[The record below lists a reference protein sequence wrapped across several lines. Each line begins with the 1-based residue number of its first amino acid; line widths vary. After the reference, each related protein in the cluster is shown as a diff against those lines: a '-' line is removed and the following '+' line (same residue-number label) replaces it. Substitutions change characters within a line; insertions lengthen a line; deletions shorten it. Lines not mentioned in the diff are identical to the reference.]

1 MNIKNAPLKVKAT
14 GEDAGL
20 EEGQFEAYAAVFDV
34 KDSHGD
40 IIRKGAFA
48 DTLKAWDE
56 SEAHIP
62 VLWSH
67 DFDDAFNNIGRV
79 LKAEEDDDGLK
90 VVAELDLENPNGKQ
104 VHRLITQKR
113 VTDLSFAFDVDD
125 YQVHNAKGDDEGYT
139 ELLKLGLFE
148 ISVVTVGANRSTR
161 FTDVKESAVKT
172 SARKLASAAGRVGAA
187 KDATELASAF
197 RSLAEHIEK
206 LSEQV
211 GAHAPAEDEDH
222 DDTAHAEQEH
232 VESEDREDGKDQG
245 DEPAKASAEYMARKL
260 RFYAL
265 RGKKGDS

>member
-1 MNIKNAPLKVKAT
+1 MPVKTTSHERLGLKFGAN
-14 GEDAGL
+14 DGL

-48 DTLKAWDE
+48 ETLAEWDA
-56 SEAHIP
+56 SDAPIP
-62 VLWSH
+62 VLYGH
-67 DFDDAFNNIGRV
+67 DFGELMNNIGYV
-79 LKAEEDDDGLK
+79 LAAEEDERGLK
-90 VVAELDLENPNGKQ
+90 VIAQLDMDTPNGKQ
-104 VHRLITQKR
+104 AHRLISQKR
-113 VTDLSFAFDVDD
+113 LTDLSFAFDV
-125 YQVHNAKGDDEGYT
+125 QEHKIVEGKDGEPGHT

-148 ISVVTVGANRSTR
+148 ISAVPIGANREAG
-161 FTDVKESAVKT
+161 FLAVKT

-222 DDTAHAEQEH
+222 DDTAHAEQDH
-232 VESEDREDGKDQG
+232 VESEDREDGKDQD

>member
-1 MNIKNAPLKVKAT
+1 MPVKITSHERLGLKFGAN
-14 GEDAGL
+14 DGL

-48 DTLKAWDE
+48 ETLAEWDA
-56 SEAHIP
+56 SDAPIP
-62 VLWSH
+62 ALWGH
-67 DFDDAFNNIGRV
+67 DFADMHNNIGHV
-79 LKAEEDDDGLK
+79 VKAEEDDRGLK
-90 VVAELDLENPNGKQ
+90 VTVQLDLEHPNGKQ
-104 VHRLITQKR
+104 AHRLISQKR
-113 VTDLSFAFDVDD
+113 VTDLSFAFDVED
-125 YQVHNAKGDDEGYT
+125 YKVHSAKDDEDGYT

-148 ISVVTVGANRSTR
+148 VSVVPIGANREAG
-161 FTDVKESAVKT
+161 FLAVKT

-211 GAHAPAEDEDH
+211 GAHAPTEDEDH
-222 DDTAHAEQEH
+222 DDTAHAEQDH

-265 RGKKGDS
+265 KGKKGDS